1 MRHPVMTRALLT
13 LSLTLAGAAAAQ
25 SLGAA
30 QSLYNQGKWQ
40 DAAAA
45 AAALNTSAGY
55 ALAAEATTAGA
66 SLSPDNQKKALF
78 QKAQGYARQAI
89 ALDKN
94 NADAYFELARAEG
107 RLAQYVGVFQ
117 SLPLAKDMKVNL
129 DRAIAI
135 NPKLAGAYVALGLWN
150 VNLDSGGLKGAI
162 ASQQTGAK
170 KANAAPNF
178 EKAIALEP
186 EKAVHRIEY
195 ANALLMLGN
204 KAAAA
209 TQLQKAVTLP
219 ADTFWEKRDLEA
231 AKARLATLK

>member
-1 MRHPVMTRALLT
+1 MRQTLIA
-13 LSLTLAGAAAAQ
+13 LSLALATTAAAQ
-25 SLGAA
+25 SQTAA
-30 QSLYNQGKWQ
+30 KALFDQGKWQ
-40 DAAAA
+40 EAATA
-45 AAALNTSAGY
+45 AAALNTSAGF

-66 SLSPDNQKKALF
+66 SLSPDSQKKALF
-78 QKAQGYARQAI
+78 QRAQGYAKQAI

-117 SLPLAKDMKVNL
+117 SLPLAKDMKANL
-129 DRAIAI
+129 DKAVTM
-135 NPKLAGAYVALGLWN
+135 NPKMAGAYVALGLWN

-162 ASQQTGAK
+162 AASQTGAK

-178 EKAIALEP
+178 EKAISLEP
-186 EKAVHRIEY
+186 DVAVHRIEY

-209 TQLQKAVTLP
+209 EQLRKAVALP
-219 ADTFWEKRDLEA
+219 ADTFWEKRNLEA
-231 AKARLATLK
+231 AKTKLATLQ